1 MCPDIHSYSL
11 VRHGFYLLHVRTKN
25 DIELIPI
32 QTWRLLFVPFPLLH
46 LAVVMP
52 HPCQFVS
59 RLFVALSRCLNKQ
72 FRGLFSVAI
81 LFKSK
86 RVKKEKKSVLFF
98 RFSINFEIW
107 TFTPRMPRTASLSES
122 PQNPKQTTHHAP
134 TRFITFS
141 KAVHR
146 MAVPHFGTFGVAL
159 NGLLVL
165 KRQEK
170 KVQGSECHRLNN
182 TSTLTKCRL
191 PFCWFCSQPFV
202 HNRFEKDKKKKYK
215 V

>member
-1 MCPDIHSYSL
+1 
-11 VRHGFYLLHVRTKN
+11 
-25 DIELIPI
+25 
-32 QTWRLLFVPFPLLH
+32 
-46 LAVVMP
+46 
-52 HPCQFVS
+52 
-59 RLFVALSRCLNKQ
+59 
-72 FRGLFSVAI
+72 
-81 LFKSK
+81 
-86 RVKKEKKSVLFF
+86 
-98 RFSINFEIW
+98 
-107 TFTPRMPRTASLSES
+107 MPRTASLSES

-215 V
+215 VQNVTDSTIQYVGKMLITIAVVVIDPQIGDCVAVALVRGFCVPVKGFCEICLKGRKRDEKGTKEGRKSKERM